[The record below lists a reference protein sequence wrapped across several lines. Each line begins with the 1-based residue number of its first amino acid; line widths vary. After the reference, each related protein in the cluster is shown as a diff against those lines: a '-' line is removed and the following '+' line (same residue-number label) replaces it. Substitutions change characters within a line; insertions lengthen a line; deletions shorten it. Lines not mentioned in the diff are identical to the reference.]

1 MTGSRLFGRDGDK
14 SVAEFKTPLNI
25 PGFKI
30 FLPGLLGLY
39 LLAGCSSE
47 FFYNRVDR
55 LAQLYIERYI
65 DLDRD
70 QSNSLKVNLEV
81 LREWHRQDELTEY
94 RDFLN
99 QIETDIQDD
108 ITSETVAGWM
118 SKARTAY
125 FRIRDKAI
133 PSLIEVAAT
142 LTPAQVEEFSAR
154 LEKRNRELE
163 KEYLSRDE
171 AEFHE
176 SIIEEMDDRLSYW
189 LGKLIDIQKQ
199 RLEETAVRIERLDAR
214 WLAGRRSWQSRVI
227 NELER
232 KPGWQD
238 RLRSLIMNRTVYTDR
253 DDIDAN
259 HRNEQRIYAAVADVL
274 NMRTEK
280 QQQKLL
286 KKLLEWEGTLA
297 SLQNSEKL
305 PGKDTES

>member
-1 MTGSRLFGRDGDK
+1 MI
-14 SVAEFKTPLNI
+14 KT
-25 PGFKI
+25 
-30 FLPGLLGLY
+30 FLTGLLCLF
-39 LLAGCSSE
+39 LLAACSSE
-47 FFYNRVDR
+47 FLYNRVDR
-55 LAQLYIERYI
+55 LAQFYIERYI

-70 QSNSLKVNLEV
+70 QSHSLKINLEG
-81 LREWHRQDELTEY
+81 LREWHRQNELSEY

-99 QIETDIQDD
+99 QIEKDIQDD
-108 ITSETVAGWM
+108 ITPESIAGWM

-125 FRIRDKAI
+125 FRIRDQAV
-133 PSLIEVAAT
+133 PAFIEVAGT
-142 LTPAQVEEFSAR
+142 LTPAQVEKFSAR
-154 LEKRNRELE
+154 LEKSNKKLE

-171 AEFHE
+171 TEYRE
-176 SIIEEMDDRLSYW
+176 SIYEAMDDRLGYW
-189 LGKLIDIQKQ
+189 LGKLTDGQKQ
-199 RLEETAVRIERLDAR
+199 RLKETAGRMERLDAR
-214 WLAGRRSWQSRVI
+214 WLAGRRSWQRRVI

-238 RLRSLIMNRTVYTDR
+238 RLTALIVNRTEYTAR
-253 DDIDAN
+253 GDIDAN
-259 HRNEQRIYAAVADVL
+259 HRNEQRIYAAVVDVM